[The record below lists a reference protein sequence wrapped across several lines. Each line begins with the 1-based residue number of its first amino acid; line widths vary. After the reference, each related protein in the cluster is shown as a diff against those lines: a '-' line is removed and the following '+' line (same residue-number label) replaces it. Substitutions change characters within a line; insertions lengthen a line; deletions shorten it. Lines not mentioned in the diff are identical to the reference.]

1 MERVEHLAERTNATI
16 LVAACTGGGAIVMLF
31 YRRQGWQGWI
41 GVVFWI
47 AVVAAVTD
55 PVRNLWGLHK

>member
-16 LVAACTGGGAIVMLF
+16 LVAACTGGCNRHALLPS
-31 YRRQGWQGWI
+31 QGWHGWI

-55 PVRNLWGLHK
+55 PVRTLWGLHK